1 MRIQSAEKF
10 EPMATSQVTTRCR
23 LRQLV
28 PAEEHQADE
37 GRLEEEGHE
46 PLDGERRT
54 EDVADIVAVVAPVHT
69 ELEFHGD
76 AGRDAEDEVD
86 AEQRGPEFRHLP
98 PDRAVGHH
106 IDRLHDRHDDRQ
118 TQRERHEEEVIH
130 SGHREL
136 QSRQFDHVEF
146 HVSVS
151 FCLSGG
157 ALPPGLAAVLR
168 GRAGAALIWIK

>member
-1 MRIQSAEKF
+1 
-10 EPMATSQVTTRCR
+10 MATSQVTPQGAA

-37 GRLEEEGHE
+37 RRLEEEGHE
-46 PLDGERRT
+46 PLDGERRA
-54 EDVADIVAVVAPVHT
+54 EDVADVVAVVAPVHA

-76 AGRDAEDEVD
+76 AGRHAEDEVD

-98 PDRAVGHH
+98 PDRPARHH
-106 IDRLHDRHDDRQ
+106 VDRLHDRHDDRQ

-130 SGHREL
+130 CGHREL

-146 HVSVS
+146 HVSYS
-151 FCLSGG
+151 FVPARRGHPR
-157 ALPPGLAAVLR
+157 AWFPPFYWDGP
-168 GRAGAALIWIK
+168 GRP